1 MAKLKSLL
9 RSGKSSPEQLE
20 AQNRLLEIQIDAL
33 FQEQCDITKITDAL
47 GIIDYQA
54 IKERGESLSK
64 QTADIQLSFKLNQYQ
79 AIIAFRAGKD
89 SSQYLKA
96 CATPVDSRNEF
107 MIKLEKKIAELG
119 RETGEE
125 TVRNNINKNLYKP
138 LLQVVQQ
145 KVENLIKAKQYDEAI
160 AQTNGLINDTTV
172 PAVIELYVDCVIK
185 KFDSSND
192 PKLLAKTA
200 KAGDNSKAL
209 VKALNDKEAL
219 VKALNLC
226 KSKFEKTETK
236 MLTIYQ
242 TFQSLQAAFD
252 RAKDSPHA
260 AEAAKLALRYNPEPS
275 LEDKQRLELEQEIQQ
290 KKKELAES
298 IKKQNM
304 YEAKIK
310 ADKRA
315 GEIDA
320 DSVLKKMQ
328 VVEKTNF
335 DLVAK
340 NAELMQQ
347 LAALTSANQASSSA
361 ELTSANQA
369 SNSTPSAPPPYSTA
383 AVAGS
388 LYPDI
393 SKERAEM
400 LVTSPLST
408 STKAQASSELKSE
421 EPTTTINDS
430 AQQAL
435 TEITTILNSDK
446 PNMVRVKVLWQKAI
460 EKQDNLYNFVDDP
473 KLLVSL
479 ASNYL
484 LLGND
489 TEATA
494 TCDKI
499 YNQLPNAYEHIGD
512 PKILDL
518 LSKVYEAEGLVQEY
532 VNSCKKLFQL
542 TKTPCREKYTTL
554 KQFGEETKDTDHKLA
569 MDAFNAAKD
578 QTTNDVEKAKLC
590 MSIANIYQDLS
601 KKTKD
606 ATEKQE
612 YDVSTTKQYKEA
624 VTLYKDVHKLT
635 NDLEELQSLSKL
647 SVRSEYKYLSK
658 KYESNLYA
666 GLNEFKKFGLK
677 HLRDE
682 PEVATTSLMK
692 IFRFVSTDIDVF
704 GGICDT
710 LCKSNPEYYSRIPSC
725 DPAGVEVCFAK
736 LVGEVDANVL

>member
-1 MAKLKSLL
+1 MAKLKGVFGI
-9 RSGKSSPEQLE
+9 RKPSPEKLE
-20 AQNRLLEIQIDAL
+20 AQNKLLEIQIDAL

-96 CATPVDSRNEF
+96 CAAPVDSRNEF

-145 KVENLIKAKQYDEAI
+145 KVENLIKAKKYDEAI

-192 PKLLAKTA
+192 PKLLAKAA
-200 KAGDNSKAL
+200 KAAKVGDNSKVLEEASNDKKAL
-209 VKALNDKEAL
+209 VT
-219 VKALNLC
+219 ALNLC
-226 KSKFEKTETK
+226 KSKFEKTDTK

-242 TFQSLQAAFD
+242 TFQSLKDAFD

-260 AEAAKLALRYNPEPS
+260 AEAANLALRYNPEPS
-275 LEDKQRLELEQEIQQ
+275 TEDKQRLELEQEIQQ

-328 VVEKTNF
+328 VVEKANN

-340 NAELMQQ
+340 NTMLMQQ
-347 LAALTSANQASSSA
+347 LTALA
-361 ELTSANQA
+361 SANQA

-383 AVAGS
+383 VVTDS

-421 EPTTTINDS
+421 EPTTTINDI

-460 EKQDNLYNFVDDP
+460 EKQDNLYNFVDEP

-479 ASNYL
+479 ASHYL
-484 LLGND
+484 LLGKD
-489 TEATA
+489 TEAKA

-499 YNQLPNAYEHIGD
+499 YNQLPNAYEHIDD
-512 PKILDL
+512 PKVLDL
-518 LSKVYEAEGLVQEY
+518 LNKVYEVEGLVQEY

-554 KQFGEETKDTDHKLA
+554 KQFGEETKDTDHELA
-569 MDAFNAAKD
+569 MDAFKAAKD

-606 ATEKQE
+606 ATKKQE
-612 YDVSTTKQYKEA
+612 YDVSTKKQYKEA
-624 VTLYKDVHKLT
+624 VTLYKDVQKLT
-635 NDLEELQSLSKL
+635 NDLEELQSLSEI
-647 SVRSEYKYLSK
+647 SVRSEYKFLSK
-658 KYESNLYA
+658 KYESNLCA

-710 LCKSNPEYYSRIPSC
+710 LSNSNPEYYLRLPSG
-725 DPAGVEVCFAK
+725 DPAGIEACFAK
-736 LVGEVDANVL
+736 LVGEIDANIL